1 MLQQIN
7 TRLIAVVIGL
17 LAVVTYTLL
26 TATLGIEAAINIS
39 VTATGMPWRVY
50 APIMMQGD
58 ESIPVMPDGLPSWGT
73 PIAVSPFDERVWVV
87 NPDAG
92 SVTVLDHVRLQDSK
106 EMIKV
111 AEVPV
116 GQEPWALALSP
127 DGERV
132 YVVDRAAGNLVV
144 VDAQTQL
151 VRGRVTVGAEPG
163 QVALSPTGLIA
174 YVTVTSRDEVAV
186 VDTSRLEVM
195 ARVSVQSKPYA
206 IAVTDDG
213 DALDDDEF
221 AYVTHF
227 LAFPRADAHDSQ
239 ATDDGR
245 EGRVTVIDTST
256 HAISHDITLPPNQHG
271 FPNLLAGIAIAGNRA
286 WLPQVRAAPDLPV
299 GLTTTVFAAVSS
311 LDLTQGTKDVA
322 AYLPLNDQ
330 EIFGSPVNNPV
341 AAIPA
346 PDGQTLYV
354 VLAGSDLVEVVDL
367 SDPHK
372 PRLVRFLA
380 VGKNPRGMAL
390 SRDGRWGYVMNY
402 LSRSVTLLDFSSRNS
417 VSSSRRSVK
426 QQLQA
431 ISETPVTTE
440 TLEKEV
446 LRGKIL
452 FNNASNRKLS
462 QGSWISCASCH
473 PDGSSDGVTWIFP
486 DGPRQTP
493 PIWNVAQTLP
503 WHWSAA
509 LDEAQD
515 VEETIHLIQ
524 HGLGLAPGADP
535 PLLGTPNAGRSAD
548 LDALAAFMV
557 RGIRVPSAPPPAGD
571 IEQGRSLFQSA
582 GCVECHGGPTW
593 TASAIPPKAGT
604 LDPDGNGIVDDVLRD
619 VGTHNPRDVR
629 GETGFDPP
637 SLLGV
642 GLTAPYLH
650 DGSMPT
656 LDALLVSGHP
666 NPQGGGNGLDK
677 DEIAALAAFLR
688 SIGPN
693 TSPIEAP

>member
-1 MLQQIN
+1 MLQQIE
-7 TRLIAVVIGL
+7 TRLMAVVVGF
-17 LAVVTYTLL
+17 LALVTYTLL
-26 TATLGIEAAINIS
+26 TAVLVKDQGIEAAINIP
-39 VTATGMPWRVY
+39 VTATPFRAY
-50 APIMMQGD
+50 APIIMQGD
-58 ESIPVMPDGLPSWGT
+58 KSAPPVMPDGLPSWGT
-73 PIAVSPFDERVWVV
+73 PIAVSPLDGRIWVV

-92 SVTVLDHVRLQDSK
+92 SMTVLDHLDHMGLGQPK
-106 EMIKV
+106 GIIKLIEI
-111 AEVPV
+111 AV
-116 GQEPWALALSP
+116 GQEPWALAISP
-127 DGERV
+127 DGQTV
-132 YVVDRAAGNLVV
+132 YVVDRASGTLVV
-144 VDAQTQL
+144 VDAHSYVVYATL
-151 VRGRVTVGAEPG
+151 SVGPELGA
-163 QVALSPTGLIA
+163 VALNPTGSRA
-174 YVTVTSRDEVAV
+174 YVTVTSADEVAV
-186 VDTSRLEVM
+186 VDTSRLEVVK
-195 ARVSVQSKPYA
+195 RVPVEPKPYG

-227 LAFPRADAHDSQ
+227 LALPRADGNGSE

-245 EGRVTVIDTST
+245 EGRVTVLDTGR
-256 HAISHDITLPPNQHG
+256 HAISHQITLSPNQHG
-271 FPNLLAGIAIAGNRA
+271 FPNLLGSITIAGNRA

-311 LDLTQGTKDVA
+311 LDLTQGAKDGA

-330 EIFGSPVNNPV
+330 DIFGSPVNNPV

-346 PDGQTLYV
+346 PDGKTLYI
-354 VLAGSDLVEVVDL
+354 VLAGSDLVEVVDV
-367 SDPHK
+367 SDPHQ
-372 PRLVRFLA
+372 PRLVRFLS

-402 LSRSVTLLDFSSRNS
+402 LSRSVTVLDFSSRRFVRPYFQKINE
-417 VSSSRRSVK
+417 
-426 QQLQA
+426 
-431 ISETPVTTE
+431 IPVTTE
-440 TLEKEV
+440 PLEKEV

-473 PDGSSDGVTWIFP
+473 PDGGSDGVTWIFP

-493 PIWNVAQTLP
+493 PIWNAGETLP

-509 LDEAQD
+509 LDEPQD
-515 VEETIHLIQ
+515 VEDTIHLIQ
-524 HGLGLAPGADP
+524 HGLGLAVGADP
-535 PLLGTPNAGRSAD
+535 PLLGTPNAARSSD
-548 LDALAAFMV
+548 LDALAAFMMQD
-557 RGIRVPSAPPPAGD
+557 IRVPSAPSAAGD
-571 IEQGRSLFQSA
+571 IKVGRNLFHSA

-593 TASAIPPKAGT
+593 TISAMRGEAGT
-604 LDPDGNGIVDDVLRD
+604 LDPDGNGMVDDVLRD

-642 GLTAPYLH
+642 GQTAPYLH

-656 LDALLVSGHP
+656 LDALLASGHP
-666 NPQGGGNGLDK
+666 NPPGGGNGLDE
-677 DEIAALAAFLR
+677 DEMTALVAFLR

-693 TSPIEAP
+693 TSPSEAP